1 MLCQGCET
9 EIEAGSTL
17 FLCCTPGCMY
27 QMCLSCA
34 NAQAKTRC
42 SQESQ
47 RGAASSALAAP
58 KHEQGFVTKH
68 DGDQH
73 ALPMIRKRKRSEPAT
88 DEDLAVPHAACDG
101 GGAAS
106 SAPAILLA
114 LAAPAAGGSR
124 EPTVLQEA
132 PVVVASPRSK
142 DEAPRRKKSRA
153 ETPLDKY
160 FECANQGTQ
169 QRWIG
174 PADMSVQAIRRAAP
188 AASSEVQCPALATSF
203 KVQPTGKRK
212 YASRATKT
220 TFYCGR
226 KSGTK
231 ELVLKDKYSAIRWA
245 INNGLIMFDGIYRM
259 AVRQCVDMS
268 WMENAPRFKIAIILK
283 WANQSLKENWEG
295 FEKNSKMQ
303 SIFGLSP
310 LSQCSR
316 IPDVW
321 FSATSVAKQRR
332 GRIAFSKKYPQ
343 LAALKA
349 KLVDLHNESRD
360 QSAGKS
366 PKSPSQEWIY
376 NTWQT
381 VTLKNKCTL
390 PDIIRIWQKNIFQ
403 KMKSLLLAY

>member
-1 MLCQGCET
+1 MLITLECPDGGYLDHCTFQAANVLCQGCEP

-27 QMCLSCA
+27 RMCLSCA

-47 RGAASSALAAP
+47 
-58 KHEQGFVTKH
+58 
-68 DGDQH
+68 
-73 ALPMIRKRKRSEPAT
+73 
-88 DEDLAVPHAACDG
+88 
-101 GGAAS
+101 
-106 SAPAILLA
+106 
-114 LAAPAAGGSR
+114 
-124 EPTVLQEA
+124 EA

-142 DEAPRRKKSRA
+142 DEARRRKKSRA

-160 FECANQGTQ
+160 FECANQGT

-231 ELVLKDKYSAIRWA
+231 ELVLKDKYSAIHWA

-321 FSATSVAKQRR
+321 CSATGVAKQRR

-349 KLVDLHNESRD
+349 KLVDLHNEFRD

-366 PKSPSQEWIY
+366 PKSPTQEWIY